1 MSLLIQCP
9 LPASIGDLSK
19 LACAVNFG
27 QIVRVGF
34 QRVGYAFTD
43 ITDEAEWDALLA
55 APSVGPPVTTDQD
68 KVQITTFCENVIIP
82 QSEAITEGGD
92 DNTTLFGQALVVGKG
107 QITVTG
113 RFRGLDSDGKRELDP
128 YLSEA
133 SVYNQIGV
141 YLINE
146 FGQVIA
152 SNPTGP
158 STAGATVF
166 PIQSFFI
173 SDVGSEGF
181 NTNNFNNF
189 QWNFISGWADNF
201 YVYDP
206 GFDILS
212 K

>member
-9 LPASIGDLSK
+9 LPAAINNLSK
-19 LACAVNFG
+19 LDCAVNFG
-27 QIVRVGF
+27 QIVRVAF
-34 QRVGYAFTD
+34 QRVGTPFVD
-43 ITDEAEWDALLA
+43 ITNETEWDTKLTA
-55 APSVGPPVTTDQD
+55 VDDT
-68 KVQITTFCENVIIP
+68 KVQITTFCENVLIP

-133 SVYNQIGV
+133 SVYNNIGV

-146 FGQVIA
+146 FGQIIA
-152 SNPTGP
+152 ADPSGTGAVTGQP
-158 STAGATVF
+158 F

-189 QWNFISGWADNF
+189 QWNFISGWADFF
-201 YVYDP
+201 YVYQP
-206 GFDILS
+206 TFDILS